1 MAGRPTFWEAVRGRS
16 RVLVLTA
23 VFVLFGSFG
32 LIGLQMSARRASTAA
47 ILLEIAFS
55 GGFAIGY
62 AGLFMAQRFRYVPA
76 LVVGQILVNAAIS
89 RYIGASPSLAGQP
102 EALRQQLGLLG
113 AMSMFGIL
121 VAYALMINFLRVE
134 GRKYVQA
141 RTEIALASE
150 IHSSLVPVC
159 SASHGRYEI
168 YGASSPSGDVG
179 GDLVDVV
186 EQPEGWIGYVA
197 DVSGHGV
204 QSGVLMAMFKAAL
217 RGQIPSGGSLATMLG
232 EVHRTLFRLKLQNMF
247 ITVGA
252 LRAGA
257 DGSVHYASA
266 GHPPILHHQRA
277 SGAVREYVSLDPPL
291 GIMEE
296 QEFSESE
303 IRCERGD
310 LLLVLTDGLTEVF
323 DKKGNEMGMEVLKK
337 KLQTNSD
344 LPLADLFGQLR
355 KTAADFGTQADDQT
369 LLLVRYKD

>member
-1 MAGRPTFWEAVRGRS
+1 MRGRS

-47 ILLEIAFS
+47 ILLEIAVS
-55 GGFAIGY
+55 GGFAVGY
-62 AGLFMAQRFRYVPA
+62 AGLFMAQRFRYVLA
-76 LVVGQILVNAAIS
+76 LVVAQFLVERAIG
-89 RYIGASPSLAGQP
+89 RYVGASSSLVGQP
-102 EALRQQLGLLG
+102 ETLQRQLVLLG
-113 AMSMFGIL
+113 SMSMLGIL
-121 VAYALMINFLRVE
+121 VAYSLMINFLRVE

-159 SASHGRYEI
+159 SRNHGRYEI
-168 YGASSPSGDVG
+168 YGASLPSGAVG

-186 EQPEGWIGYVA
+186 EQLEGWIGYVA

-217 RGQIPSGGSLATMLG
+217 RGQIPRGGSLATMLG
-232 EVHRTLFRLKLQNMF
+232 EVHRTLFPLKLRNMF
-247 ITVGA
+247 VTVGA

-257 DGSVHYASA
+257 DGRVHYAST
-266 GHPPILHHQRA
+266 GHPPILHYQKA
-277 SGAVREYVSLDPPL
+277 NGAIREYAALDAPL

-303 IRCERGD
+303 IRCAPGD

-337 KLQTNSD
+337 KLQMNAE

-355 KTAADFGTQADDQT
+355 KTATDFGTQADDQT
-369 LLLVRYKD
+369 VLLVRYKD